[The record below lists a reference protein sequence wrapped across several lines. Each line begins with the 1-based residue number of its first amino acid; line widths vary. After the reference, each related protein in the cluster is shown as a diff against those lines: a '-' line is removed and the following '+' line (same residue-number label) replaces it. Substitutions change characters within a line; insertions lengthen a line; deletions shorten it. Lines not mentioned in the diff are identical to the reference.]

1 MQKEIVLQEFAL
13 SGTLIYV
20 CIITSQNL
28 LEEMYAVNGMNITF
42 WDQEALKARLIKE
55 SVIFVLLLRS
65 CLLRSQGW
73 NK

>member
-42 WDQEALKARLIKE
+42 
-55 SVIFVLLLRS
+55 
-65 CLLRSQGW
+65 
-73 NK
+73 